1 MNYTSDEDLPDV
13 SDEAFTQ
20 ARQTVRPFTAVILR
34 PGPAFERPGADRSP
48 EVQATIAAHGKR
60 NYALLLAGLMPIV
73 CPIADGSD
81 VVGLSIFDAT
91 PEDVERIMAADPAVQ
106 AGILGYELHPTW
118 SFAGSTL
125 PGA

>member
-1 MNYTSDEDLPDV
+1 MDYTSDEDLPDV

-20 ARQTVRPFTAVILR
+20 ARQTVREYTAVVLR
-34 PGPAFERPGADRSP
+34 PGPAFQPHGPARSP
-48 EVQATIAAHGKR
+48 EFMSTILAHGKR

-81 VVGLSIFDAT
+81 VVGLGIFDAG

-106 AGILGYELHPTW
+106 ADILAYDIHPTW
-118 SFAGSTL
+118 SFPGSTL
-125 PGA
+125 P

>member
-1 MNYTSDEDLPDV
+1 MHYTSEEDLPDV

-20 ARQTVRPFTAVILR
+20 ARETVRAYTAVVLR
-34 PGPAFERPGADRSP
+34 PGPAFRPRGEGRSP
-48 EVQATIAAHGKR
+48 EFTATVLAHGKR

-81 VVGLSIFDAT
+81 VVGLGIFDAGA
-91 PEDVERIMAADPAVQ
+91 EDVERIMAADPAVR
-106 AGILGYELHPTW
+106 AGILAYDVHPTW
-118 SFAGSTL
+118 SFPGSAL